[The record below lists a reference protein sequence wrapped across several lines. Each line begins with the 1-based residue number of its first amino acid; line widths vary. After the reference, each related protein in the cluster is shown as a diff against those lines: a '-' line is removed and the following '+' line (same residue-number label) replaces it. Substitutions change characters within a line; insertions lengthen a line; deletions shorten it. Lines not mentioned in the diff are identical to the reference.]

1 MAAKSMTSIVHR
13 SLNGVEMGVLE
24 DGTPFLTGRGLAVL
38 CGVASS
44 TLHVWSLR
52 QLEESANTR
61 EATVRR
67 FLEDRGHEGELFV
80 KVRIGNQEV
89 NAYPDTVC
97 MALLEYYA
105 FESKQENSQAREN
118 YRTLA
123 RGGLRAFIFHALGY
137 SPEHRVP
144 EAFRSFHDR
153 LCLNILPRGV
163 YSCFTETAHVVL
175 AAIRAGL
182 VVDDETIP
190 DISVG
195 QAWSRYWEENNLSIQ
210 FGVRTRHPHTYPPE
224 YRQAQMTP
232 EVYTYPVESL
242 GVFRKWLDEVYLP
255 EKYPSYIR
263 RKVKMGSLPASQAEL
278 LLQSLTPKQVGSN
291 MDFVLAL
298 T

>member
-1 MAAKSMTSIVHR
+1 MTSIVHR
-13 SLNGVEMGVLE
+13 SFNGVEMGILE

-38 CGVASS
+38 CGIASS
-44 TLHVWSLR
+44 TLAEWSIR
-52 QLEESANTR
+52 QLEESKNTR
-61 EATVRR
+61 EVAMRR
-67 FLEDRGHEGELFV
+67 LLEDHNHEGDLFV
-80 KVRIGNQEV
+80 KVRIGKYDV

-105 FESKQENSQAREN
+105 FEVKPENSQAREN
-118 YRTLA
+118 YRKLA
-123 RGGLRAFIFHALGY
+123 RGGLRTFIFHALGY
-137 SPEHRVP
+137 SPEYRVP

-153 LCLNILPRGV
+153 LCLNVLPRGV
-163 YSCFTETAHVVL
+163 YSCFTETAHIVL

-195 QAWSRYWEENNLSIQ
+195 QAWSRYWEENNLSVQ

-224 YRQAQMTP
+224 YRQAQTVP
-232 EVYTYPVESL
+232 EAYTYPVESL

-255 EKYPSYIR
+255 EKYPNYIR
-263 RKVKMGSLPASQAEL
+263 RKVKMGSLPPSQAERL
-278 LLQSLTPKQVGSN
+278 LGSVMPKQIGSN